1 MRKRLA
7 QTASLR
13 PLSGTVLARERRTI
27 LAYDVSLAWSGLL
40 LIAFGLV
47 MVYSASIAMA
57 EASGRGKIDEAASRR
72 ELTKLLAHHDR
83 IDARWLDYEMD
94 AARLLDFPM
103 MTDMRQ
109 PLTVAFH
116 KARSHADLLRPA
128 TVDDAIGD
136 RGTQLDYR
144 DAVHDYATA
153 FDVAAADAI
162 RRRRS
167 DFSAEGQQR
176 LERAASAA
184 CGVRR
189 RSDPTRT
196 PERLRQGAPRARWA
210 DGVARH
216 HARRNRA
223 PDRRGD
229 RGLTAA
235 GRPESRRVDQRYR

>member
-1 MRKRLA
+1 
-7 QTASLR
+7 
-13 PLSGTVLARERRTI
+13 
-27 LAYDVSLAWSGLL
+27 
-40 LIAFGLV
+40 
-47 MVYSASIAMA
+47 
-57 EASGRGKIDEAASRR
+57 
-72 ELTKLLAHHDR
+72 
-83 IDARWLDYEMD
+83 
-94 AARLLDFPM
+94 
-103 MTDMRQ
+103 MTDRPVLEPTADHPITVEPTGKHVTVRVNGELVADTNDALTLQ
-109 PLTVAFH
+109 EATYPAVQYVPLRDVVAERL
-116 KARSHADLLRPA
+116 KASDTETYCPFKGDASYYHVVTEGGA

-144 DAVHDYATA
+144 DAVHDYAAA
-153 FDVAAADAI
+153 FDVAEADAI
-162 RRRRS
+162 RRRRK

-196 PERLRQGAPRARWA
+196 PARLRQGAPRARWA

-235 GRPESRRVDQRYR
+235 SRPESRRVDQRYR